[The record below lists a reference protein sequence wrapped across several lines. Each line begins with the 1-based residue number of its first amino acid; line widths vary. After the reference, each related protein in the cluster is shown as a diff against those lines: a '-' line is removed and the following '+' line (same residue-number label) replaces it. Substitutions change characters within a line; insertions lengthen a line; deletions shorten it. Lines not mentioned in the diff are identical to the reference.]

1 MLSRMTS
8 GRSPLASGSSRW
20 IWGLGAAALVVIGLG
35 LLVLLTQA
43 TGNRAR
49 YNQNYEWL
57 VLVNGIVA
65 SGLLLTIVWGLVR
78 LLLRLRRK
86 QFGSRLLVRLA
97 AIFALV
103 GVVPGVLIYVVSYQF
118 VSRSIESWFDVKVEA
133 ALVAGLNLGRATLD
147 TLSNDLAKQSR
158 VAASQLAEVPD
169 VNAGLALDK
178 IREQLGVS
186 DVVLWTA
193 SGHMVASTGQS
204 RFQIR
209 AERPATSQ
217 LKTARQQSSVEWIEI
232 IVIGHSVAVHV
243 TIKIVCYAVAVKV
256 VGVVLVFFLLG
267 LTLK

>member
-1 MLSRMTS
+1 MLSQMTS
-8 GRSPLASGSSRW
+8 GRSPLASGLSRW

-147 TLSNDLAKQSR
+147 TLSNDPGQAVPCRR
-158 VAASQLAEVPD
+158 VA
-169 VNAGLALDK
+169 
-178 IREQLGVS
+178 
-186 DVVLWTA
+186 
-193 SGHMVASTGQS
+193 TG
-204 RFQIR
+204 RG
-209 AERPATSQ
+209 
-217 LKTARQQSSVEWIEI
+217 ARCEC
-232 IVIGHSVAVHV
+232 GPGA
-243 TIKIVCYAVAVKV
+243 
-256 VGVVLVFFLLG
+256 
-267 LTLK
+267 